1 MTRSRHILRPRVR
14 WTAQDE
20 QFLRDW
26 YPHVNTETL
35 AEALRCG
42 VKRVYQKASELWL
55 RKDPSLIAEMSRTH
69 MMRPDHGGRRTQFEP
84 ACDPWNKGRSYQP
97 GGRSVGTRFQAGKPA
112 HMAPNYLPIGSLRVT
127 ADGTLQR
134 KVSDDRSMSPTRR
147 WVAVARLVWEAENG
161 PIPDGHSVVFR
172 PGRKTTLVDEITPDA
187 LELLTRQEMMA
198 LNSVHRYPK
207 ELAHLIQLRGALT
220 RKIRHLERKDT
231 KS

>member
-14 WTAQDE
+14 WTADE
-20 QFLRDW
+20 EQVLRDW
-26 YPHVNTETL
+26 YPHVQTETL
-35 AEALRCG
+35 ADALSCS
-42 VKRVYQKASELWL
+42 VKRVWHKASELGL
-55 RKDPSLIAEMSRTH
+55 RKTTELMAEMSRTH
-69 MMRPDHGGRRTQFEP
+69 MMRPDHGGRRTQFRPET
-84 ACDPWNKGRSYQP
+84 DPWNKGRSYQP

-134 KVSDDRSMSPTRR
+134 KVTDDPSISPTRR
-147 WVAVARLVWEAENG
+147 WVAVARLVWEAAHG
-161 PIPDGHSVVFR
+161 PIPAGYSVVFR

-187 LELLTRQEMMA
+187 LELLTREELLA
-198 LNSVHRYPK
+198 RNSVHRYPK

-220 RKIRHLERKDT
+220 RKIRHIERKDT